1 MKLLTTILTA
11 ALMAATPA
19 INAQSYPDKPVS
31 LIVGFPPG
39 GGVDIVA
46 RQLAET
52 LSESLGQRV
61 VVENKAG
68 AAGNIAMEYVARA
81 KPDGYTLLM
90 GNLGMLTANPVLYP
104 KLSFDPSK
112 DFAPVARVVV
122 TPLLAAVPATL
133 PAQSVQQFIAMAKAK
148 PNEMSFGSGGN
159 GNINHLAGEL
169 LKLQT
174 GTQIKHVPYKG
185 SAPALTDMMG
195 GHIQLVIDGFNV
207 VQPSVASGK
216 ARAIAITGDTRSPAM
231 PDVPTMKEV
240 GLGDL
245 VIYGWQGVLAPA
257 GTPPSIIEKLT
268 QEVARALA
276 NPALKARL
284 SGQGTEPSY
293 LNPVQ
298 FRSYI
303 TGEQVRWANVIS
315 SAKIT
320 LD

>member
-11 ALMAATPA
+11 ALIAATPA
-19 INAQSYPDKPVS
+19 IHAQAYPEKSVS

-61 VVENKAG
+61 VVENRAG

-133 PAQSVQQFIAMAKAK
+133 PAQTVQQFIAMAKAK

-185 SAPALTDMMG
+185 SAPALTDLMG

-245 VIYGWQGVLAPA
+245 VIFGWQGVLAPA
-257 GTPPSIIEKLT
+257 GTPPAIIEKLT

-293 LNPVQ
+293 LNPAQ

-303 TGEQVRWANVIS
+303 AGEQVRWANVIS